1 MAMNYAVD
9 QIVEDIVILENIITG
24 EKLEVNKNLLPR
36 KIKDGSIITVENNQY
51 ILNKNEEE
59 SRKQKLQEKLER
71 LKKLR
76 NKV

>member
-1 MAMNYAVD
+1 MNYAVD
-9 QIVEDIVILENIITG
+9 QIVEDIVILENITTG
-24 EKLEVNKNLLPR
+24 EKIEVNKNLLPR
-36 KIKDGSIITVENNQY
+36 EIKEGSIITVEDNQY